1 MSIDSHEFSVWIQ
14 AVLEIDRVARK
25 SAWKIF
31 RELPDTVVDRK
42 SFAEY
47 ASAKSETESRMPG
60 FGADQVMERFSEA
73 EELLDKTRS
82 TNNGSVLNFRDFPTK
97 LREMDDPPLLVHCLG
112 DSSLISS
119 PSVAVIGTREPTGF
133 GSDAA
138 IEFGKQLAENGQ
150 VVVSGL
156 ALGCDTGGHEGCL
169 EADGKTIAVLA
180 HGLDTMFP
188 KENRDLAISI
198 LSRGGLLLSEYK
210 FGVGARGHQFVERDR
225 IQAALSDA
233 VIVVET
239 GVEGGTLHTVGFAEK
254 NDVPVFALDH
264 PPEFHEEDQVKGNR
278 MLLEDQRASRIDA
291 SAASID
297 SMIALLHSQNEA
309 DKTKPET
316 EESHLPEVPEQN
328 AIQSGLFPVAGV
340 IFDLDQTLV
349 DTSLAETKRKSG
361 DWSEVYDLIPHFQ
374 PYEDMVEILTE
385 LKKKGL
391 KICVV
396 TSSPSVYCDKV
407 LSHFNMPC
415 DCKVCYHDT
424 EKHKPEPEPFSKALD
439 LMGLSAEEVV
449 AFGDSEND
457 VIGASRAGI
466 TSVACTWGLADER
479 MLASLERNADIV
491 LQNSAEIMKCIGP

>member
-14 AVLEIDRVARK
+14 AVLEIDKVARK

-31 RELPDTVVDRK
+31 RELPNTVVDRK

-264 PPEFHEEDQVKGNR
+264 PPEFHEEKQVAGNL
-278 MLLEDQRASRIDA
+278 MLIEETRANPLQANKKSLRSMLDSLGALIPTRQEEDCEASERK
-291 SAASID
+291 SK
-297 SMIALLHSQNEA
+297 NNF
-309 DKTKPET
+309 ET
-316 EESHLPEVPEQN
+316 P
-328 AIQSGLFPVAGV
+328 LFPVKGA

-349 DTSLAETKRKSG
+349 DSSLADEKRKKG
-361 DWSEVYDLIPHFQ
+361 LWEEVYELIPHFTVY
-374 PYEDMVEILTE
+374 PGIVEALTAIRE
-385 LKKKGL
+385 KG
-391 KICVV
+391 INVCIV
-396 TSSPSVYCDKV
+396 TSSPSIYCGKV
-407 LSHFNMPC
+407 LGHFGIPH
-415 DCKVCYHDT
+415 DFKVCYHDT
-424 EKHKPEPEPFSKALD
+424 ERRKPDPQPFEKALSQ
-439 LMGLSAEEVV
+439 MGLNAEDVF
-449 AFGDSEND
+449 AFGDKAED
-457 VIGASRAGI
+457 AIGASGAGI
-466 TSVACTWGLADER
+466 DNAACVWGIDEYKK
-479 MLASLERNADIV
+479 
-491 LQNSAEIMKCIGP
+491 NSALEKHAQYVLSDPSGILRCLGL